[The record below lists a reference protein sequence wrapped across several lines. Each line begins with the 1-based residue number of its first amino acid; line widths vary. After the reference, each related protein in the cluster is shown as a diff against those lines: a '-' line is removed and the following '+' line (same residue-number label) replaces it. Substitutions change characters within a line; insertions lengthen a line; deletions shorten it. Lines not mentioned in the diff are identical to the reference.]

1 VCVSLEWWWTYLL
14 PPLRKRLWSPRA
26 KQTAA
31 RTFKCLAS
39 EKKRG
44 FLCLQGPFGKERMT
58 DTTSKIS
65 DAITKGAARAPARAM
80 LRAAG
85 FGDKELAQPMVAVV
99 NTWST
104 VTPCNMHLA
113 DLAAPVREGVRAGG
127 ATPIDFNTI
136 VVSDGI
142 TMGGEGMRASLISR
156 EVIADSIEL
165 AVCGHS
171 LDAAIIL
178 VGCDKTLPAA
188 AMALARMD
196 IPGVIFYGGTIMPG
210 NCKGK
215 DLSIQDVFE
224 AVGAHAKGDMSDAE
238 LDEIERTACPG
249 AGACG
254 GQFTANTMAMVLA
267 FLGLAPMGAG
277 DFPAI
282 HPEKAKEGGRCGRLA
297 ARLARE
303 GVTARRFITET
314 SLRNAAT
321 AVVASGGSTNAVLHL
336 PAIAAEAGISFSIDL
351 FDELSRNTPV
361 ITDLKPGGRF
371 LAKDLFAAGG
381 SRLFGARLKAGDMLE
396 DAPTVS
402 GKTLFEELASAQE
415 TTGQEVVYT
424 VDAPVKK
431 TGGLRI
437 LYGDIAPEGAVLK
450 TAGYS
455 DGSFEGAARVFNS
468 EEAAFEAVSK
478 REIEAGDVVVIRYE
492 GPRGGPG
499 MREMLAVTAA
509 VAGQGLAGKVALIT
523 DGRFSGA
530 SHGFVIGHV
539 APEAAVGGPIA
550 FLQDGDKIRIDAAAR
565 RIDADVDW
573 DERRATIKIKPLNR
587 KGGVFDKYAALVSSA
602 SKGAVTLQYQND

>member
-1 VCVSLEWWWTYLL
+1 MTN
-14 PPLRKRLWSPRA
+14 KR
-26 KQTAA
+26 
-31 RTFKCLAS
+31 
-39 EKKRG
+39 
-44 FLCLQGPFGKERMT
+44 
-58 DTTSKIS
+58 S
-65 DAITKGAARAPARAM
+65 DAITKGPAKAPARAM

-85 FGDKELAQPMVAVV
+85 YSDKDFTQPMIAVV

-113 DLAAPVREGVRAGG
+113 ALAEPVREGVRQGG
-127 ATPIDFNTI
+127 ATPVDFNTI

-165 AVCGHS
+165 VVRGHS

-215 DLSIQDVFE
+215 DISIQDVFE
-224 AVGAHAKGDMSDAE
+224 AVGAHSLGNISDDD
-238 LDEIERTACPG
+238 LDEIERAACPG

-254 GQFTANTMAMVLA
+254 GQFTANTMAMALA
-267 FLGLAPMGAG
+267 FLGLAPIGAG
-277 DFPAI
+277 DPPAI
-282 HPEKAKEGGRCGRLA
+282 DGAKTAEGIRCGKLA
-297 ARLARE
+297 AKLAKD
-303 GVTARRFITET
+303 GVSARKFITED
-314 SLRNAAT
+314 SLRNAAIS
-321 AVVASGGSTNAVLHL
+321 VVASGGSTNAVLHFA
-336 PAIAAEAGISFSIDL
+336 AIAAEAGVPFSIDL
-351 FDELSRNTPV
+351 FDELSRDTPV

-371 LAKDLFAAGG
+371 LARDLYDAGG
-381 SRLFGARLKAGDMLE
+381 VRLFGQRLMEGGKLV

-402 GKTLFEELASAQE
+402 GKSLFEEFEMAQE
-415 TTGQEVVYT
+415 TAGQAVVRT
-424 VDAPVKK
+424 VAEPMKK

-437 LYGDIAPEGAVLK
+437 LYGDVAPEGAVLK

-455 DGSFEGAARVFNS
+455 DGAFEGRARVFDS
-468 EEAAFEAVSK
+468 EEAAFKAVSERDIK
-478 REIEAGDVVVIRYE
+478 KGDVIVIRYE
-492 GPRGGPG
+492 GPKGGPG
-499 MREMLAVTAA
+499 MREMLGVTAA

-530 SHGFVIGHV
+530 SHGFVIGHIS
-539 APEAAVGGPIA
+539 PEAAIGGPIG
-550 FLQDGDKIRIDAAAR
+550 LLEDGDMIRIDAEAR

-573 DERRATIKIKPLNR
+573 AARRASFTPKAANR
-587 KGGVFDKYAALVSSA
+587 MGGVFDKYAKLVSSA
-602 SKGAVTLQYQND
+602 SKGAVTTETFND